1 MSDGNHG
8 DDGISDA
15 EFHSLWTRAEQQ
27 NRAHELKRR
36 REEREREDAWQA
48 SFPDLD
54 SLRTP
59 HDLLAECQRIR
70 RVLIED
76 FSDSAHRTVA
86 HGDLVVRHLW
96 DAMRSIGGS
105 VPDQPI
111 FADCSVT
118 AALACRLL
126 GDYRRRDAL
135 HRAVD
140 DVTRWCEARNGDDAP
155 GRSRQTDSGKGRS
168 VSNNPSELV
177 SDDGPLRM
185 PRTEAERA
193 NNTPVG
199 DMGGHSAEPP
209 SDTEPLGEAEGMRW
223 QEVAERLERLRL
235 QGEPFTSQGK
245 LAEVLGCSSATINK
259 AIKNTPS
266 LHPWA
271 QRPDA
276 APRAQS
282 LSGWKPGEAYT
293 DVVTASRPQTREL
306 NPEDEV
312 AIREYLEREDL
323 KPEERAFFNSLSTED
338 QLDFLDDPDKHRKIL
353 GRKP

>member
-15 EFHSLWTRAEQQ
+15 EVVSLWTRVEQQ

-70 RVLIED
+70 GVLIED
-76 FSDSAHRTVA
+76 RSNSAQRTVA
-86 HGDLVVRHLW
+86 HADFVVRRLW

-105 VPDQPI
+105 VPDQPT
-111 FADCSVT
+111 FADCTV
-118 AALACRLL
+118 AASWACRLL

-199 DMGGHSAEPP
+199 DMGGHSAD
-209 SDTEPLGEAEGMRW
+209 SEPLNANTHRANVRLGKRRDPGATPDSETADQAAELPLPGTAVNGPSPETETETVGDEALARYRRGP
-223 QEVAERLERLRL
+223 EVRHDRARKRSELIDQAMSVGITET
-235 QGEPFTSQGK
+235 Q
-245 LAEVLGCSSATINK
+245 
-259 AIKNTPS
+259 AIFEFVKNEDPS
-266 LHPWA
+266 LV
-271 QRPDA
+271 
-276 APRAQS
+276 
-282 LSGWKPGEAYT
+282 LSGETEIKPDSMMKDHARKKKG
-293 DVVTASRPQTREL
+293 RENC
-306 NPEDEV
+306 NP
-312 AIREYLEREDL
+312 
-323 KPEERAFFNSLSTED
+323 P
-338 QLDFLDDPDKHRKIL
+338 
-353 GRKP
+353 G